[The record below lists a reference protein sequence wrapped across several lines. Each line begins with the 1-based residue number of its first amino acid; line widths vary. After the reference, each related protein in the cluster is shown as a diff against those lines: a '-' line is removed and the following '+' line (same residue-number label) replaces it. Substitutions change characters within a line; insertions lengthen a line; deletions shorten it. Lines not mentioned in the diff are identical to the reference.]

1 MIYLVDEEDTGNELR
16 NALVDVAV
24 DDLVDLLAQLLRNLG
39 LLGLHELSHHAHH
52 ILSTLG
58 PGIGHVQIVQ
68 RHILDDF
75 LLLVD
80 LSLRYGH
87 VFLSFKIELGGVGV
101 GPSDTLAGSSIRFD
115 VNDVSHGDTLLLDSL
130 VDAGVQAQLL
140 GTLGGLQ
147 TDDEMADRASVSSQ
161 RVLRLF
167 GGEFRHFTFVY
178 FLRFAN
184 TETYRCIRVYW
195 VVRVKMA

>member
-16 NALVDVAV
+16 NALINVAV
-24 DDLVDLLAQLLRNLG
+24 DDLIDLLAQLLRDFG

-58 PGIGHVQIVQ
+58 PGIGHVQVMQ
-68 RHILDDF
+68 RHILDNF

-80 LSLRYGH
+80 LSLRHGH
-87 VFLSFKIELGGVGV
+87 VFLSFKIELGGIGV

-115 VNDVSHGDTLLLDSL
+115 VNDVSHGDSLLLNGF

-140 GTLGGLQ
+140 GALSGLQ
-147 TDDEMADRASVSSQ
+147 ADDQMADRASVSSQ

-167 GGEFRHFTFVY
+167 GGQFRDFTFVY
-178 FLRFAN
+178 FLGFAN
-184 TETYRCIRVYW
+184 TETYQSISVY
-195 VVRVKMA
+195 